1 MRLHLL
7 VCGIATL
14 AVLGCQKPAPPPP
27 PPPPAAVQFV
37 HPVEA
42 AVTPYEEFGGRAISS
57 ETVELKARV
66 TGYLKK
72 VNFVDGA
79 EVKQGDVLFE
89 IEDDTYMAE
98 FAEAVAT
105 VKQREADVKRLQ
117 TQLDRLR
124 RLQQYVDIFVLL
136 ERKRYKHFTIYFY
149 AFWFNIA

>member
-72 VNFVDGA
+72 VNFVD
-79 EVKQGDVLFE
+79 EVPGGV
-89 IEDDTYMAE
+89 
-98 FAEAVAT
+98 AVAEYAPGAHTRTYWNT
-105 VKQREADVKRLQ
+105 VTVDA
-117 TQLDRLR
+117 LR
-124 RLQQYVDIFVLL
+124 FVG
-136 ERKRYKHFTIYFY
+136 ESF
-149 AFWFNIA
+149 A